1 MPAVVKITV
10 SSSAAGLEMANSTW
24 LGWLA
29 HVKNE
34 KTFRESLIFITTPAR
49 RDTLKSGDHL
59 PFSDLNLNRPRIFR
73 TGYKGN
79 EFRRRRIGDVENAAA
94 AMPKV
99 RQIEIPTEI
108 HFLHRQLE
116 SWLTVEIVVT
126 ENFDVMSEI
135 SVWDRLSHA

>member
-10 SSSAAGLEMANSTW
+10 SSGAAGLEMANSAW

-49 RDTLKSGDHL
+49 RDPFKPRDHL
-59 PFSDLNLNRPRIFR
+59 AISDLNLDRPRILR

-79 EFRRRRIGDVENAAA
+79 EFRRCRIGNVENAPAT
-94 AMPKV
+94 MPQV
-99 RQIEIPTEI
+99 RQIEIPAAI

-116 SWLTVEIVVT
+116 SWLVVEIVVT
-126 ENFDVMSEI
+126 ENLDVMGEI
-135 SVWDRLSHA
+135 SLRDRLSHS